1 MDAQELHD
9 LEMRNAKVTKGSRK
23 RVEDLLSTSE
33 GSASVDS
40 QPSTQD
46 PIAAAAKELG
56 VTYEELSKMA
66 EEMGF

>member
-9 LEMRNAKVTKGSRK
+9 LEMRNVKVTKGSRK

-46 PIAAAAKELG
+46 AIAAAAKELG
-56 VTYEELSKMA
+56 VTPEELAKA
-66 EEMGF
+66 AKEMGF